1 MPARKKRASAKV
13 KSEEVPAKRHKSFPV
28 SSRNTPSP
36 RATRSSQREKKAI
49 SHVQPSSED
58 LEAME
63 VAQME
68 LMDALDDEDERMQA
82 DVNSPS
88 ELEPMEV

>member
-1 MPARKKRASAKV
+1 
-13 KSEEVPAKRHKSFPV
+13 
-28 SSRNTPSP
+28 
-36 RATRSSQREKKAI
+36 
-49 SHVQPSSED
+49 
-58 LEAME
+58 ME